1 MATQDGLD
9 PDDPL
14 PLFLSAD
21 ETEPSIWSARALIS
35 LRFVMAGILVAT
47 ATAVCISILSVRSP
61 VTLFADVTA
70 SIDSS
75 ATQPGTDEPMPGIQ
89 SAVIQSTAEA
99 DGPQTAKDAP
109 TSEISASEPAS
120 QTQAE
125 NRETSEVLFR
135 EFQAWNAKQVEG
147 DLAKAVQ
154 DDPAPVAENAP
165 ASVRPMQTHRRTRTV
180 RNARADIIRRV
191 QKRGANIRRQNE
203 RAQARPVQDAR
214 AQTQPA
220 QYAEPPSFLGR
231 LNPFGASPL
240 QR

>member
-21 ETEPSIWSARALIS
+21 EPEPGIWSARAVIS
-35 LRFVMAGILVAT
+35 LRFVMASILVAT
-47 ATAVCISILSVRSP
+47 ATAVGISILSVRNP

-70 SIDSS
+70 SINSS
-75 ATQPGTDEPMPGIQ
+75 APQPGTDESLPSIQ
-89 SAVIQSTAEA
+89 SAVVESTADA
-99 DGPQTAKDAP
+99 DAPQTAKDVP
-109 TSEISASEPAS
+109 TSEISVSEPVS

-125 NRETSEVLFR
+125 NSETSEALFR
-135 EFQAWNAKQVEG
+135 EFQAWNAKQDAL
-147 DLAKAVQ
+147 DLAKPVQ
-154 DDPAPVAENAP
+154 DNPAPVAENAP
-165 ASVRPMQTHRRTRTV
+165 EPVPPVQKQRRARTM
-180 RNARADIIRRV
+180 RNARADVIRV
-191 QKRGANIRRQNE
+191 QKRRASIRRQNE

-214 AQTQPA
+214 AQTQPV
-220 QYAEPPSFLGR
+220 QYAEPPSFLER